1 MQQNEDK
8 KTRSIYDASASEIF
22 WRNFLAG
29 ASRSLGGIIFYLI
42 FILII
47 GSIFLRY
54 LTPIITPLM
63 NQLNTI
69 SGSLNKIPS
78 FPSR

>member
-1 MQQNEDK
+1 MQANEVK
-8 KTRSIYDASASEIF
+8 KSRSIYDATAGEIF

-47 GSIFLRY
+47 GSVFIRY
-54 LTPIITPLM
+54 LTPILSPLLD
-63 NQLNTI
+63 QLNTI
-69 SGSLNKIPS
+69 SGSLNRIPK
-78 FPSR
+78 F